1 MILFFHKTIDMISL
15 WFTFMVLICFNYI
28 ISIRLWY
35 PSTIIKYLV
44 SIGYLYHEK
53 MIHEKYTKSM
63 DMIHVYPYV
72 YREYLLY
79 PHLSTLI
86 HIYPHLSTFIYIY
99 LHLPTYVWLYTKNK
113 SLYQTEATSPRLGDL
128 VAFDDPFLLD
138 TKKGKPPSCNDGFDV
153 DNDSKYIYIHLD
165 SSCQCSIYLYKIA
178 KYVHIYILYTWS
190 RVPCSYPLPNTP
202 FPSIFASYWQ
212 HFEVQPRIC

>member
-99 LHLPTYVWLYTKNK
+99 LHMYDYILRTNRCIKPRQPLHASVILLPSMILSSWT
-113 SLYQTEATSPRLGDL
+113 Q
-128 VAFDDPFLLD
+128 
-138 TKKGKPPSCNDGFDV
+138 KKGKPPSCNDGFDV
-153 DNDSKYIYIHLD
+153 DNDSKYIY
-165 SSCQCSIYLYKIA
+165 
-178 KYVHIYILYTWS
+178 
-190 RVPCSYPLPNTP
+190 TP
-202 FPSIFASYWQ
+202 
-212 HFEVQPRIC
+212 R

>member
-153 DNDSKYIYIHLD
+153 DNDSKYIYI
-165 SSCQCSIYLYKIA
+165 
-178 KYVHIYILYTWS
+178 YT
-190 RVPCSYPLPNTP
+190 
-202 FPSIFASYWQ
+202 
-212 HFEVQPRIC
+212 